1 MTYITNTARYYTFS
15 SVGLVRATGLM
26 IVVCLTI
33 ATSNVKSYNM
43 LQHINVGRQVVH
55 V

>member
-15 SVGLVRATGLM
+15 SVGLVRATGL

-33 ATSNVKSYNM
+33 VKSYNM
-43 LQHINVGRQVVH
+43 LQHIYMQVDK
-55 V
+55 